1 MMDEPQDQPA
11 TPSSDERRR
20 ARARVQ
26 KRRNLQGGV
35 AAYVVVNAFLVVVWA
50 LSGGGYF
57 WPGWVMAGWGLGLV
71 LGLWVYSRGP
81 ITEADID
88 RELRRRQRPA
98 T

>member
-1 MMDEPQDQPA
+1 MMEEPQDQPA

-20 ARARVQ
+20 ARERVQ

-35 AAYVVVNAFLVVVWA
+35 VAYVVVNAFLVVVWA

-57 WPGWVMAGWGLGLV
+57 WPGWVMAGGVGLV
-71 LGLWVYSRGP
+71 LGLWDYSRGP